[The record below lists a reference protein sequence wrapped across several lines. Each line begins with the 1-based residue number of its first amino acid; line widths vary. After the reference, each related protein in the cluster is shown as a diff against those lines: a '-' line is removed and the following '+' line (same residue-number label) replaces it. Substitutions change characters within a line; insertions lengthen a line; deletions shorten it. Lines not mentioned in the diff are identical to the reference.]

1 MSDIHK
7 IGTIIGETNPI
18 EFLFATTEKVS
29 RLEYILIES
38 NENVN
43 GEEIKVNIIAQVFQI
58 MSSSRALMEYIKLE
72 DAERIIQAG
81 LVDTRT
87 FAGARVLGFLH
98 EGNIYQPRRAIQ
110 PGKPVYLAP
119 KELLE
124 KFYSYS
130 KEEGLHVGNLIT
142 RPDVPVHITLKGFRR
157 HLAILA
163 QTGAGKSYTAG
174 VLVEEL
180 LEKGATVIIIDPH
193 ADYVF
198 LGKKRKGGM
207 LKRVNIFRT
216 PESTGRY
223 DETQIGKKIETYQIR
238 FSDLS
243 QNEIETICGIREGWI
258 KLSDALSTALSN
270 LQSGYELKDLLR
282 ELDNLE
288 KNGQRVKSYIRRLSY
303 LKVFGPAT
311 TDYKEFLKPKQV
323 SVIDLSGLDDNVSDY
338 VNYRILRDI
347 YHEAETQNLEYP
359 VFVLIEEAHRFIPA
373 KDRTLSKQI
382 VKRIAAEGRKFGIF
396 LILITQRPY
405 KIDQDVLSQ
414 CNSQIIMRMT
424 NPEDQKAIKT
434 SSERISE
441 DLLVDLPGLNIGEAV
456 VIGEISKAPV
466 MIKVRP
472 RLTEEGGGDIDIVA
486 KLKEAR
492 EEAEI
497 EAEKRE
503 EQLRKDLEDMRK
515 MLG

>member
-7 IGTIIGETNPI
+7 IGTIIGETSPI

-38 NENVN
+38 NENVD

-124 KFYSYS
+124 EFYSYS

-180 LEKGATVIIIDPH
+180 LE
-193 ADYVF
+193 
-198 LGKKRKGGM
+198 
-207 LKRVNIFRT
+207 
-216 PESTGRY
+216 
-223 DETQIGKKIETYQIR
+223 
-238 FSDLS
+238 
-243 QNEIETICGIREGWI
+243 
-258 KLSDALSTALSN
+258 
-270 LQSGYELKDLLR
+270 
-282 ELDNLE
+282 
-288 KNGQRVKSYIRRLSY
+288 
-303 LKVFGPAT
+303 
-311 TDYKEFLKPKQV
+311 
-323 SVIDLSGLDDNVSDY
+323 
-338 VNYRILRDI
+338 
-347 YHEAETQNLEYP
+347 
-359 VFVLIEEAHRFIPA
+359 
-373 KDRTLSKQI
+373 
-382 VKRIAAEGRKFGIF
+382 
-396 LILITQRPY
+396 
-405 KIDQDVLSQ
+405 
-414 CNSQIIMRMT
+414 
-424 NPEDQKAIKT
+424 
-434 SSERISE
+434 
-441 DLLVDLPGLNIGEAV
+441 
-456 VIGEISKAPV
+456 
-466 MIKVRP
+466 
-472 RLTEEGGGDIDIVA
+472 
-486 KLKEAR
+486 
-492 EEAEI
+492 
-497 EAEKRE
+497 
-503 EQLRKDLEDMRK
+503 
-515 MLG
+515 